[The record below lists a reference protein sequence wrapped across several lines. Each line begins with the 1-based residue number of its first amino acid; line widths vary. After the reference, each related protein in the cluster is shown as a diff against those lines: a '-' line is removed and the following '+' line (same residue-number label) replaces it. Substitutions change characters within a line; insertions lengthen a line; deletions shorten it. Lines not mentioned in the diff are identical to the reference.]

1 MGIEIGTTLTVTFTA
16 EEIAK
21 LDCLLQVAM
30 WQYEE
35 TNVHYFKHHER
46 IASVYSALGRA
57 GYR

>member
-1 MGIEIGTTLTVTFTA
+1 MGIAIGTTLTVTFTA
-16 EEIAK
+16 EELAK

-30 WQYEE
+30 WQYDEN
-35 TNVHYFKHHER
+35 NVHYFHHHER

>member
-21 LDCLLQVAM
+21 LDCLLQLA
-30 WQYEE
+30 YFEYKE
-35 TNVHYFKHHER
+35 TDPHYLQHHQR
-46 IASVYSALGRA
+46 IASVYHALSRA

>member
-16 EEIAK
+16 EELAK
-21 LDCLLQVAM
+21 LDCLLQLSM
-30 WQYEE
+30 FEYKE
-35 TNVHYFKHHER
+35 TDPHYFHHHER

>member
-21 LDCLLQVAM
+21 LDCLLQLS
-30 WQYEE
+30 YFEYKE
-35 TNVHYFKHHER
+35 TDPHYYQHHER
-46 IASVYSALGRA
+46 IASVYHALSKA